1 MLEQGRIEKMKEER
15 HYKINEMV
23 YFPMTDEH
31 GQFRLMLTRVVGIE
45 KESMSIYS
53 FAYHVYV
60 NGTLY
65 RVHFDDLFP
74 TLHDFCEEAKYRV
87 VVDL

>member
-1 MLEQGRIEKMKEER
+1 MKEER

-31 GQFRLMLTRVVGIE
+31 GQFRLMLTRVIGIE
-45 KESMSIYS
+45 QERMSIYS
-53 FAYHVYV
+53 FAYFIYV
-60 NGTLY
+60 GDRLY

-74 TLHDFCEEAKYRV
+74 TLKDFCEEAKYRV